1 MWQFLIKATSWH
13 SRRFRSRFQSLTA
26 TRASGA
32 VAQTLFLYS
41 VGEQPGNE
49 LVAEDP
55 GNANYRDIASHL
67 ERNKHLPGMTV
78 RLATC
83 KC

>member
-32 VAQTLFLYS
+32 VAQTLFRWRATWER
-41 VGEQPGNE
+41 VGG
-49 LVAEDP
+49 
-55 GNANYRDIASHL
+55 
-67 ERNKHLPGMTV
+67 
-78 RLATC
+78 
-83 KC
+83 